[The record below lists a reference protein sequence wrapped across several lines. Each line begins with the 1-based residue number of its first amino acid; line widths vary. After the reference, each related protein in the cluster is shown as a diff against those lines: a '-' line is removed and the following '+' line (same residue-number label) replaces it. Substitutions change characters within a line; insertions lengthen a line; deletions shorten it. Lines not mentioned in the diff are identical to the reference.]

1 MSTGNCFHCHQ
12 PGHWANSCP
21 LKTTTKP
28 TSAAAAAS
36 LPVIHCP
43 CNAGACNILTSKTEK
58 NPNRR
63 FYTCP
68 SCKFFKWCDQVS
80 IKSEPISDL
89 PTCPCGAG
97 PCKRVTVIDGPNA
110 QRSYFVCCIKKGFG
124 DCGFFKWE
132 DDVQIQ
138 PESEQV
144 ENDGFSGF
152 DESLLHETELD
163 SDGNV
168 KRNRLGVVVES
179 ELNPTSSSE
188 STTLGNRVAD
198 TLPMNAVTV
207 GKESIPVFAG
217 FNNQESV
224 SNGVVAS
231 ANGIVPSFDLITLYD
246 DVVRLE
252 TEEQVLTS
260 VAPKHLDPQVEVSCG
275 KDSYASE
282 GVAGHSQNKSDLVS
296 NGSNKPEHLRATI
309 SGETEASFSGS
320 SSMME
325 LIEQYNSEKLCFESI
340 SMKHVEALTAYTGS
354 YKRLESLRGRARSLK
369 KQLLE
374 VEKQVKLCEAE
385 TSEFAASLKEV
396 SGEMAKSQKKMVET
410 AGKVAKE
417 VRVNK
422 PRD

>member
-1 MSTGNCFHCHQ
+1 MSTGDCFRCHQ
-12 PGHWANSCP
+12 PGHWANNCP
-21 LKTTTKP
+21 LKTTTIP
-28 TSAAAAAS
+28 TTVAVAS
-36 LPVIHCP
+36 PPVIHCP

-80 IKSEPISDL
+80 IKSEPIADL

-110 QRSYFVCCIKKGFG
+110 QRSYFVCCVKKGFG

-144 ENDGFSGF
+144 ENDRFSGF

-188 STTLGNRVAD
+188 STTLGNRVVD

-231 ANGIVPSFDLITLYD
+231 ADGIVPSFDLITLHD
-246 DVVRLE
+246 DAVRLE
-252 TEEQVLTS
+252 TEEQVLPL
-260 VAPKHLDPQVEVSCG
+260 VAPKHLDPQVEPLYG
-275 KDSYASE
+275 KNSYASE
-282 GVAGHSQNKSDLVS
+282 GVAGHSENTSDPVL
-296 NGSNKPEHLRATI
+296 NGSKKPEHIHQPSMT
-309 SGETEASFSGS
+309 SGKIEASFSGG
-320 SSMME
+320 SSMKK
-325 LIEQYNSEKLCFESI
+325 LIEQYNSEKLNFESI
-340 SMKHVEALTAYTGS
+340 SMKHVDALTAFMDS
-354 YKRLESLRGRARSLK
+354 YKQLESLRDRAHSLR

-374 VEKQVKLCEAE
+374 VEKQVKLYEAE
-385 TSEFAASLKEV
+385 TSEFAASLQEV

-422 PRD
+422 